1 MTPQNLIA
9 SSSWFYPLCIFA
21 VLHCFSTWPSRMI
34 SMVTKVKVTQSCLT
48 LCNPMDC
55 SVPDSSIHG
64 ILLAR
69 ILEWVTIPFS
79 RGSSQPRDWTQF
91 SLIAGRF
98 FTVWA
103 TSEAPKMVQTLTKCT
118 QHVLSSYYMNQQSHT
133 WAFITEMW
141 KLTLTQYIGKYQY
154 MNVLATLF
162 IIEKL
167 SLNMQKTGHSYV
179 ILIT

>member
-1 MTPQNLIA
+1 MQGICIIILI
-9 SSSWFYPLCIFA
+9 SFFQ
-21 VLHCFSTWPSRMI
+21 FSKEPEVNVNSLILLTLLMGI
-34 SMVTKVKVTQSCLT
+34 YNGVCVYVCMLVAQSCLT

-64 ILLAR
+64 ILQAR
-69 ILEWVTIPFS
+69 ILKWVTIHFS
-79 RGSSQPRDWTQF
+79 RGSSQPRDWTQL

-103 TSEAPKMVQTLTKCT
+103 TREAPKMVQTLTECL
-118 QHVLSSYYMNQQSHT
+118 QHFLSFYYMNQQSHT
-133 WAFITEMW
+133 WPFITEIW

-162 IIEKL
+162 IIEKF
-167 SLNMQKTGHSYV
+167 
-179 ILIT
+179 

>member
-1 MTPQNLIA
+1 MATKPLIQA
-9 SSSWFYPLCIFA
+9 IPGIFQEVSHSQDEFPRGCPLENAVSSPRTTLCCA
-21 VLHCFSTWPSRMI
+21 VLCL
-34 SMVTKVKVTQSCLT
+34 VAQSYPT
-48 LCNPMDC
+48 LWDPKDC

-64 ILLAR
+64 ILQAR

-79 RGSSQPRDWTQF
+79 RGSSQSRDWTQL

-103 TSEAPKMVQTLTKCT
+103 TREAPKMVQTLTECL
-118 QHVLSSYYMNQQSHT
+118 QHFLSSYYMNQQSHT
-133 WAFITEMW
+133 WPFITEIW
-141 KLTLTQYIGKYQY
+141 KFTLTQYMGKYQY

-167 SLNMQKTGHSYV
+167 
-179 ILIT
+179 